1 MHTESPLLGTEL
13 KDRETAQLVISLSC
27 KPDFNSLETMFKT
40 KKQTTNSSIL
50 AHSCNPST
58 EDQST
63 EDQRI
68 PGACP
73 PASLAKFVSPR
84 FGRGPASQ
92 NKVADQ

>member
-40 KKQTTNSSIL
+40 NKQTTNSSIL
-50 AHSCNPST
+50 AHSCNT
-58 EDQST
+58 NT
-63 EDQRI
+63 GAGREDQRI

-73 PASLAKFVSPR
+73 PASLTKFMSSR
-84 FGRGPASQ
+84 FRRGPASQ

>member
-1 MHTESPLLGTEL
+1 MHTQSPPLGTEL
-13 KDRETAQLVISLSC
+13 KDRETAQLVISLFS

-40 KKQTTNSSIL
+40 NKQTTNSSIL

-58 EDQST
+58 WAAR

-68 PGACP
+68 PGACLP
-73 PASLAKFVSPR
+73 TNLTKFTSSR

-92 NKVADQ
+92 NKVVDQ

>member
-27 KPDFNSLETMFKT
+27 KSDFNSLETMFKT

-50 AHSCNPST
+50 AHSCNP
-58 EDQST
+58 ST

-92 NKVADQ
+92 NKVVDQ